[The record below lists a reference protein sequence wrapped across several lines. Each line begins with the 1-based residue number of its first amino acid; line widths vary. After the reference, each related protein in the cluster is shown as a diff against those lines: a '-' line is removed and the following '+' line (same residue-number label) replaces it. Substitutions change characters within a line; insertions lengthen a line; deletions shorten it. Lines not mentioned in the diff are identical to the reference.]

1 MSPFEYLQNHVVS
14 ILKPSQ
20 VSGVGFFAIRDIDEG
35 ESIFEP
41 WFGESGIY
49 SITQSELFTLPNELE
64 KNIYETFDNH
74 IYYIDKDGSTKK
86 VEKEYGKLFF
96 PLEKGCHWIY
106 TYPKLFINSGLRNSN
121 VDTINNI
128 IPIATKNIKKG
139 EELLANYGSNFKTT
153 PKNFI

>member
-1 MSPFEYLQNHVVS
+1 MTVYDYLKNHVVA
-14 ILKPSQ
+14 ILKPSRI
-20 VSGVGFFAIRDIDEG
+20 SGVGFFAIRNIEKG
-35 ESIFEP
+35 ESIFYP

-49 SITQSELFTLPNELE
+49 SITHSELFTLPDELG

-74 IYYIDKDGSTKK
+74 IYYLDKDGTSRK
-86 VEKEYGKLFF
+86 VDKEYGKLFF

-106 TYPKLFINSGLRNSN
+106 IYPKLFINSGLHNSN

-128 IPIATKNIKKG
+128 IPIATKHIKKG
-139 EELLANYGSNFKTT
+139 EELLANYGSNFKIT